1 MKKSKGGKT
10 KKQRKT
16 SRDNDKTL
24 EREAKSEKH
33 GHKQK
38 KPKGY
43 VF

>member
-1 MKKSKGGKT
+1 M

-24 EREAKSEKH
+24 EREAKAEKH

-38 KPKGY
+38 KHKGY